1 MDARPPDLDPDEVAV
16 DRLLAAVP
24 RVPPPLGFRDAV
36 MRRIARR
43 HAPLYEWAF
52 VAALS
57 IPSLA
62 FLGWELALGGLDF
75 AVAMEN
81 LFVAATGTGD
91 QAFFFVDGL
100 VVLAAALL
108 GAAGLVGTHAI
119 VTEGAAA
126 A

>member
-1 MDARPPDLDPDEVAV
+1 MNRHLDPDEVAV

-52 VAALS
+52 AAALAV
-57 IPSLA
+57 PSLA
-62 FLGWELALGGLDF
+62 FLGWEFALGGLDF
-75 AVAMEN
+75 AAAVQN
-81 LFVAATGTGD
+81 VFVAATWTED
-91 QAFFFVDGL
+91 RAFFFVDGL

-119 VTEGAAA
+119 VSEGAAA